1 MRLKQT
7 IIITCL
13 LLGFAMPLS
22 AQVKIGYAN
31 INAVVALM
39 PETKAVDE
47 ELQKLDQS
55 LSGRVK
61 IKQDYAQAKYQDYL
75 EYVQGTENPDE
86 AQVKQMEDELN
97 GLQQEIQQETQKAQQ
112 QLGGKRQDLME
123 PIIEKVQKSIKKIA
137 EAENYTYIL
146 NTVDGSGVSII
157 LHAPE
162 EHDLTE
168 KILNDMGIEIPAE
181 LKASN

>member
-1 MRLKQT
+1 MG
-7 IIITCL
+7 ITGPL
-13 LLGFAMPLS
+13 L

-31 INAVVALM
+31 INAVIALM
-39 PETKAVDE
+39 PETKTMNE
-47 ELQKLDQS
+47 ELTKYDQT

-61 IKQDYAQAKYQDYL
+61 IKQDYAQAKYQ
-75 EYVQGTENPDE
+75 EYQEYAQTTETPDQAKVQ
-86 AQVKQMEDELN
+86 QMETELQ
-97 GLQQEIQQETQKAQQ
+97 GLQKEIQEETQKAQQ
-112 QLGGKRQDLME
+112 QLNYKQQNLME
-123 PIIEKVQKSIKKIA
+123 PIIERIQKSIKKIA

-146 NTVDGSGVSII
+146 NTVDGSGVSIV

-168 KILNDMGIEIPAE
+168 KILNDLGIEIPEE